1 VTFSRSLAPIRRVF
15 LMMIGAVILLSTT
28 PAFAG
33 APTDWLKAK
42 QQELFKLLEK
52 EAENKKKI
60 AGIIEESLDVDHIAE
75 ASMGDQW
82 GKLTDAQ
89 KKEFKGL
96 VKQLVT
102 AAYEKNLKKVLPYE
116 IAYPG
121 EDSKGDSKWL
131 VKMRAKHKTDS
142 RADEIKIDF
151 LVRQKD
157 GKFKIIDIVPEDV
170 STVDSYRSQFVK
182 IFKDKGYD
190 ELVKKMKEKIAK
202 GQ

>member
-1 VTFSRSLAPIRRVF
+1 MTLSRTLAPLRRVF
-15 LMMIGAVILLSTT
+15 LLLVGAVVLLAAT

-33 APTDWLKAK
+33 APTDWLKAR

-52 EAENKKKI
+52 EADNKKKI
-60 AGIIEESLDVDHIAE
+60 ATVIEESLDVDHIAE

-82 GKLTDAQ
+82 AKLTDAQ

-116 IAYPG
+116 ISYPG
-121 EDSKGDSKWL
+121 EDSKGDGKSL
-131 VKMRAKHKTDS
+131 VKMRAKHKTDT

-157 GKFKIIDIVPEDV
+157 GKFKIIDIIPEDV
-170 STVDSYRSQFVK
+170 STIDSYRSQFVK
-182 IFKDKGYD
+182 IYKDKGYD